1 MKSKLLVKLL
11 RVVHMPSRARVNKL
25 VRASNRA
32 KIKTAW
38 QDQGQHGFNGSI
50 RP

>member
-1 MKSKLLVKLL
+1 MKNKQIIKLIRAFHL
-11 RVVHMPSRARVNKL
+11 PSRARVNKL
-25 VRASNRA
+25 LRASNRA